1 MKILQPEM
9 QWVSVPHID
18 SAFPQLLLCCPWQW
32 PLPPLCAPPGHPT
45 LANPSHV
52 LAHVTSSPPVS
63 AVHIRV
69 LPSVYLFPTSR
80 LAQLLG
86 VSVTA
91 EMGTLLSSFW
101 LWLLHRPHLTDG
113 CLASETDCL

>member
-1 MKILQPEM
+1 MKTLQPEM
-9 QWVSVPHID
+9 QWVSVLHTD
-18 SAFPQLLLCCPWQW
+18 SAFPQLFLCSPRHW
-32 PLPPLCAPPGHPT
+32 PLLPLCALPGHHA

-52 LAHVTSSPPVS
+52 LAHATSSRSVS
-63 AVHIRV
+63 AIHIRV

-91 EMGTLLSSFW
+91 GMGTLLSFLW
-101 LWLLHRPHLTDG
+101 VWLLPTP
-113 CLASETDCL
+113 